1 MMQIEE
7 CKMLDQAV
15 FNENF
20 NRIFLQDE
28 PKEEEL
34 TKADKRRKHEE
45 FEEDKRNA
53 DLNGMTLKEYRESM

>member
-1 MMQIEE
+1 
-7 CKMLDQAV
+7 MLDQAV

-53 DLNGMTLKEYRESM
+53 ELNGMTLKEYRESM